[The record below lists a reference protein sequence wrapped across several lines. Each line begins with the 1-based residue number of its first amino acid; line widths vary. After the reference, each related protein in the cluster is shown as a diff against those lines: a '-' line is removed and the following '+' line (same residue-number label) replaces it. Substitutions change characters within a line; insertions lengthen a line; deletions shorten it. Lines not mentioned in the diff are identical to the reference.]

1 MKRLL
6 VATLLSLLFTTVYA
20 DDEIALRCQVN
31 MDQKVDGVLFENK
44 NGILNVSI
52 GETTMKGATYRFIR
66 GTGISQV
73 SVVSYKTNDTYFFS
87 DVSNEKSWDITNKA
101 YCCSSNAKDDRSDVY
116 TTIKIDRYTG
126 SIAVLSAWRNLQNKT
141 LVVTQ
146 MQGTCQ
152 KVDSS
157 KKRF

>member
-1 MKRLL
+1 MKRLFA
-6 VATLLSLLFTTVYA
+6 ATLLSLLFTTVYA

-31 MDQKVDGVLFENK
+31 MDQKADGVLFENS
-44 NGILNVSI
+44 NGILDV
-52 GETTMKGATYRFIR
+52 TMVEILTKGMTYRSIR
-66 GTGISQV
+66 GTGIWDV
-73 SVVSYKTNDTYFFS
+73 SVMNQKTDDVYFVK

-101 YCCSSNAKDDRSDVY
+101 HCCSPNAKNDRSEMY
-116 TTIKIDRYTG
+116 ITIKIDRYTG
-126 SIAVLSAWRNLQNKT
+126 SITIFSGIRDSQTKT